1 MGQCRV
7 ADSQDGLGDILESNL
22 LGISIGDPLQLVP
35 VFVGQGPVVQDMH
48 AYGSS
53 RLLEDGGH
61 DHPGMSG
68 VGPRRI
74 VDSKDHVDDVVFGR
88 PFRVP
93 IHEFSSFVG
102 ISFQRGLPDTF
113 GPLEVFIHGHFDSKS
128 PFNLQSDSAH
138 RIAVQVPARE
148 SHRRISRRRREN
160 ILP

>member
-1 MGQCRV
+1 
-7 ADSQDGLGDILESNL
+7 
-22 LGISIGDPLQLVP
+22 
-35 VFVGQGPVVQDMH
+35 MH

-93 IHEFSSFVG
+93 IQQNTNNKEKKMQTIHLTKSEFLAKVADYETSPNEWKYLDNRPAIIDSS
-102 ISFQRGLPDTF
+102 
-113 GPLEVFIHGHFDSKS
+113 
-128 PFNLQSDSAH
+128 
-138 RIAVQVPARE
+138 
-148 SHRRISRRRREN
+148 SR
-160 ILP
+160 